1 MSLKIPTIFTHT
13 YACILTFFNHSLDIR
28 FNPKFRCFQTVHI
41 SIILH
46 FFIIFK
52 REKEFLWNRK
62 TLKKKA
68 LKFYCNSLNS
78 SVNCQRS
85 NSWEFDPI
93 YQHSSFYYQIIL
105 HSMSH
110 AKRFPQQ
117 YANFSCEMCNKDV
130 IILWFHWKFENSKC
144 IQTAE
149 YVNNSYK

>member
-62 TLKKKA
+62 TLKKSSQILLQFTEFICKLSA
-68 LKFYCNSLNS
+68 FEFLRVWPHLSTFLILLSNYSAFNVSCKTFSSTICEFQLRNVQQRCDHFVISLEI
-78 SVNCQRS
+78 R
-85 NSWEFDPI
+85 E
-93 YQHSSFYYQIIL
+93 
-105 HSMSH
+105 
-110 AKRFPQQ
+110 
-117 YANFSCEMCNKDV
+117 
-130 IILWFHWKFENSKC
+130 
-144 IQTAE
+144 
-149 YVNNSYK
+149 